1 MIACLALQVYSL
13 YHQIRRSK
21 KCVHLVFFFLL
32 IKNGRPFFLFLLEK
46 IKRIV
51 IVKNERRQTWRERG
65 CLAPGLTAQHGP
77 CEFHG
82 PCVQT
87 CVETRDDRPPAL
99 VARGYLQGENR
110 WGKCTYVTS
119 LNLLQSPISLS

>member
-1 MIACLALQVYSL
+1 VCATVVRMQMMMRKGLWS
-13 YHQIRRSK
+13 
-21 KCVHLVFFFLL
+21 
-32 IKNGRPFFLFLLEK
+32 NGSVGRYPLGFKPCYCIFLFLLEK